1 MESFQLFEHPETIRL
16 SDYPKL
22 IKPDLTI
29 KEIREVI
36 KDKTGIKEENQRFE
50 MIRDYSFGNLHQ
62 KSENENIFDDFVFK
76 VYDKSRYYT
85 GLKRDFYETEIILDL
100 TKKVEE
106 LKKMIFEQV
115 KIPTERIEFYLG
127 KEKLSDDS
135 SLEDENL
142 IIKELTIKVT
152 KFLNDV
158 VYLKYPNSEIK
169 EIKTDLCNTG
179 IEFLKEAEPDALII
193 NSPDGLSIKYDLYC
207 NNKELSLDNILFN
220 SGIKN
225 GDTIELRKRNNIRIT
240 MKTLTGKKIIFNVSP
255 NDTIRLC
262 KFFFRLIEG
271 VPLDQQRITF
281 DGKQLEDKKTFAD
294 YNIKNE
300 STLYLVLR
308 LG

>member
-62 KSENENIFDDFVFK
+62 KSENENIFDDFVLK

-106 LKKMIFEQV
+106 LKKMILEQV
-115 KIPTERIEFYLG
+115 KIPTERIEFYLD
-127 KEKLSDDS
+127 KEKLSEDC

-158 VYLKYPNSEIK
+158 VYL
-169 EIKTDLCNTG
+169 
-179 IEFLKEAEPDALII
+179 
-193 NSPDGLSIKYDLYC
+193 
-207 NNKELSLDNILFN
+207 NIQ
-220 SGIKN
+220 
-225 GDTIELRKRNNIRIT
+225 T
-240 MKTLTGKKIIFNVSP
+240 
-255 NDTIRLC
+255 
-262 KFFFRLIEG
+262 
-271 VPLDQQRITF
+271 Q
-281 DGKQLEDKKTFAD
+281 KQK
-294 YNIKNE
+294 
-300 STLYLVLR
+300 
-308 LG
+308 

>member
-127 KEKLSDDS
+127 KERLNDDS

-142 IIKELTIKVT
+142 IIPVLHKSVLISFVSEFGYFKYTTSFKNLVT
-152 KFLNDV
+152 FIV
-158 VYLKYPNSEIK
+158 NS
-169 EIKTDLCNTG
+169 
-179 IEFLKEAEPDALII
+179 LII
-193 NSPDGLSIKYDLYC
+193 KFSFS
-207 NNKELSLDNILFN
+207 KELSSLNF
-220 SGIKN
+220 SFPK
-225 GDTIELRKRNNIRIT
+225 
-240 MKTLTGKKIIFNVSP
+240 
-255 NDTIRLC
+255 
-262 KFFFRLIEG
+262 
-271 VPLDQQRITF
+271 
-281 DGKQLEDKKTFAD
+281 
-294 YNIKNE
+294 
-300 STLYLVLR
+300 
-308 LG
+308 